1 VNAQVLVLMTLTVV
15 MVIPSTSVIGSGP
28 AQPTLPGALV
38 ASHSDAIVKGSQALP
53 GSGNGPANAPKASSN
68 PEQGKTSVA
77 TPAVSVPSEKSA
89 ASPAVTGKG
98 SQGEGAPQVSPPMAG
113 SSAVPTQGSS
123 GTQGPQCAPGCG
135 TGLGVS
141 SPPGELPQTSSVN
154 PAAGGGTSPPVY
166 EPGAVVATVGVG
178 SWPLGVA
185 YDSGNGLVYVANSY
199 SNSVSVI
206 SGTTNTVVATVGV
219 GSYPWGVGY
228 DAGNG
233 YVYETNSGSNT
244 VSVISGT
251 TVVATVVVGT
261 QPSYVAYDGG
271 NGYVYVG
278 IDSTN
283 VVKVIS
289 GTTVVATVGVGNSP
303 TGIAWDSGNGDL
315 YVANAGSGNVTVVS
329 GATNKVV
336 ANIATGSLP
345 DGAVYDSGNGDVY
358 VANYDSNSVSVISGI
373 SEVAGVSDPEGPY
386 ALAYDS
392 GNGYVYAANPET
404 VTVSV
409 ISGTDVLGDVTV
421 GNGPDGVGYDS
432 GNGQVYAA
440 NSNSNSVSVISTL
453 LDIGSL
459 GGNMVS
465 TSSSLVGTVTVGSY
479 PYAVGYDS
487 GNGDVYVVNQ
497 DSNSVSVI
505 SGTTVVGTV
514 TVGANP
520 WAVGYDSGNGDI
532 YVVNNGANSVSVIS
546 GTTVVGTVTVGSNPY
561 AVGYD
566 SGNGEVYVVNQDSN
580 SVSVISGTTVVGT
593 VAVGSYPWAVGY
605 DSGNGD
611 IYVSNF
617 GGTTVSVISG
627 TTVGG
632 TVTVGSEP
640 IAVGYDSG
648 NGDIYVANYD
658 SSSVSVISG
667 TTVVGTVTVG
677 SYPDAAGYDS
687 GNGDIYMAN
696 QDSNSVS
703 VIFGTMVVGTV
714 AVGANPW
721 AVVYDGGNGDIY
733 VLNLGAN
740 SVSVI
745 STAMKITSPPTL
757 EMDVGQFMLLNAPL
771 LFLNPGVS
779 STSVTVSPSSGLSCT
794 ALDPTLAGVSMLC
807 VATSPGSYG
816 VTLYANDTAGSGV
829 WTSTTVTVFSDPTV
843 TTPIPTRS
851 GADVGQVVVI
861 STSASGG
868 PGSYSYYA
876 WSAPWE
882 LGCAAST
889 SNTLTCL
896 PMSPVSSGQ
905 VEVNVTDAN
914 DRTSADASLTF
925 TVSADPTITSL
936 AAAPASIDVG
946 QSTSLTATST
956 PGSGAPVYSW
966 SGLPAGCANA
976 NSLSLT
982 CAPMVSG
989 TFAVSA
995 SVQDSNGYNVSSS
1008 TFTLVVSPALGT
1020 AGLSASRTA
1029 LDVGQAVGLVT
1040 VISGGTQVYTYAWTG
1055 LPPGCVSANAASVGC
1070 TPSSSGTYSV
1080 RAWTNDSNGAS
1091 SSATVTLTV
1100 SADPTIMTP
1109 LANRTAL
1116 DVGQSASLL
1125 ATATNGTGLTSTY
1138 AWQGLPAGCA
1148 SANALSLSCD
1158 PAVPG
1163 TYAVTVSITD
1173 SNGYAVTSGTVTMVV
1188 SPALGTAVLSL
1199 SRTTID
1205 VGQTV
1210 TLVASASAGS
1220 GAYSYGWAG
1229 LPSGCVGA
1237 NAATLTCVPSSA
1249 GSYTIWA
1256 WTNDS
1261 NIATSSATVTLVVSA
1276 DPTIS
1281 TPGAT
1286 LTTLDIGQSTDLSA
1300 SATNGTGGASTY
1312 AWSGLPAGCLS
1323 ANSLSLSC
1331 SPTETGTFTVSV
1343 SIMDSNGYYVS
1354 SPAIVLVVS
1363 PALGTAVLT
1372 LSRTALDVRQ
1382 SVTLVASAS
1391 AGSGAYSYGWAG
1403 LPSGCVGANAAT
1415 LTCVPS
1421 FAPSSAGSY
1430 TIWVWT
1436 NDSNGVSSSASVTL
1450 TVSVDPTISTP
1461 AATKMTLDLGQST
1474 VLTTEATNGTGLHS
1488 AYLWEGLPAGC
1499 TSYDTLSFSCSPT
1512 VSGTFSVTV
1521 SVTDSNRLTVVSG
1534 PMVLTISPALT
1545 APALAGSATAV
1556 DVGQSVTLSVT
1567 VSGGGL
1573 PYTYAWTGLPK
1584 GCVSTNAATLV
1595 CNPSVA
1601 GSSFVSVTVTDANGV
1616 YLSSSP
1622 FNLTV
1627 SARLMPGSITLTSG
1641 TLDLGQGT
1649 KLTVSVTGGSGGL
1662 SYAWSGLPSGC
1673 ASANAAQLSCTPG
1686 AAGESWVSVE
1696 VTDSNGAVVSVG
1708 PVSLTVFTAL
1718 GTPTIAASVSSLQ
1731 VGSSVTLTVDMSGG
1745 AAPLSYSWSGLPA
1758 GCASVNSPVLTCV
1771 PTATGSF
1778 TASVTVTDAAGASAT
1793 ATASPVTVSS
1803 VPSQGFASGTNGL
1816 EWTVLAIALIAVL
1829 IGSVALVLLMGK
1841 RGAAPPAEKAKG
1853 TPETTEARED
1863 PASPSSG
1870 DSSPPPG
1877 A

>member
-1 VNAQVLVLMTLTVV
+1 MNAQVLVLMTLTVV

-487 GNGDVYVVNQ
+487 GNGD
-497 DSNSVSVI
+497 
-505 SGTTVVGTV
+505 
-514 TVGANP
+514 
-520 WAVGYDSGNGDI
+520 
-532 YVVNNGANSVSVIS
+532 
-546 GTTVVGTVTVGSNPY
+546 
-561 AVGYD
+561 
-566 SGNGEVYVVNQDSN
+566 VYVVNQDSN

>member
-1 VNAQVLVLMTLTVV
+1 MNAQVLVLMTLTVV

-514 TVGANP
+514 TVGAN
-520 WAVGYDSGNGDI
+520 
-532 YVVNNGANSVSVIS
+532 
-546 GTTVVGTVTVGSNPY
+546 
-561 AVGYD
+561 
-566 SGNGEVYVVNQDSN
+566 
-580 SVSVISGTTVVGT
+580 
-593 VAVGSYPWAVGY
+593 PWAVGY